1 MGIGLALAFGL
12 GLNLDLDLDLSF
24 DLDSVFGD
32 AGDLPWMG
40 VTDGMGGSTS
50 SSPSRPD
57 DLVGRDDSGLV
68 GEDWLRSEDIS
79 MVRYRYES
87 W

>member
-1 MGIGLALAFGL
+1 
-12 GLNLDLDLDLSF
+12 
-24 DLDSVFGD
+24 
-32 AGDLPWMG
+32 MG
-40 VTDGMGGSTS
+40 VTDGMRGSTS

>member
-1 MGIGLALAFGL
+1 MDFGL
-12 GLNLDLDLDLSF
+12 GLNLDLDLDL
-24 DLDSVFGD
+24 DSELVFGD

-40 VTDGMGGSTS
+40 VTDGMRGWTSAS
-50 SSPSRPD
+50 SSRAD
-57 DLVGRDDSGLV
+57 DLVGKEDSGLV